1 MKEFD
6 NAVESTVVY
15 NVMVQKHN
23 QAVIKLDEL
32 QTLQRQVDAQVEDY
46 NRIVLALGRS
56 IAALR
61 PAMAVPALDESE
73 LERQIEDTLKEAA
86 E

>member
-61 PAMAVPALDESE
+61 PAMAVPALDEGE
-73 LERQIEDTLKEAA
+73 LERQIEDTLKDAA